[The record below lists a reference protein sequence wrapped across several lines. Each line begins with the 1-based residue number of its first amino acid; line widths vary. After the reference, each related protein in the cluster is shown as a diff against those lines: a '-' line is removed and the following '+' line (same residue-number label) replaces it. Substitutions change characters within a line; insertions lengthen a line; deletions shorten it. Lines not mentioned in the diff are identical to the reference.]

1 MRITQL
7 LAIVTLF
14 GVATAAGAVTLA
26 FKDNAGDKREYA
38 TTTKLTGVAQ
48 TAMGAMPI
56 TVEMTMTSSE
66 KVNTVKDKVADVT
79 YSITGGSSKMTI
91 GALLGM
97 DEIEPIITKIPAFS
111 FNFTRTPDGK
121 IDKVTLTGTG
131 TSLLGG
137 PLDALNNQ
145 LLNPSQS
152 IAFPAKDLKEGDKW
166 EVPMSI
172 TLNGSPVTISVKYVL
187 VGTETRN
194 KKTYQKLTCDLEM
207 KAAQLA
213 IPMPGAT
220 SKVNMAM
227 TMKGQTIELFDAEA
241 GELFSSAMKADITL
255 VTTIAGAEEANSTIT
270 LSIDGTTT
278 KK

>member
-7 LAIVTLF
+7 LTIITLF

-26 FKDNAGDKREYA
+26 YKDNAGDKREYA
-38 TTTKLTGVAQ
+38 TTTKLTGIAQ
-48 TAMGAMPI
+48 TAMGAIPVS
-56 TVEMTMTSSE
+56 VEMTMSSSE

-91 GALLGM
+91 GALPGM
-97 DEIEPIITKIPAFS
+97 DEIEPIITSIPAFS
-111 FNFTRTPDGK
+111 FNFTRTPTGK
-121 IDKVTLTGTG
+121 IDKVTLTGAG

-145 LLNPSQS
+145 LLNPSQG
-152 IAFPAKDLKEGDKW
+152 IAFPVKDLKEGDKW

-172 TLNGSPVTISVKYVL
+172 TLNGSPVTISVKYLL

-207 KAAQLA
+207 KAPQLA

-220 SKVNMAM
+220 SKINMTM
-227 TMKGQTIELFDAEA
+227 TMKGQTTELFDAEV
-241 GELFSSAMKADITL
+241 GELFSSVMKADITL
-255 VTTIAGAEEANSTIT
+255 VTTIAGMEEANSTT
-270 LSIDGTTT
+270 NLTIDGTTT